1 MSQKYPSVKINVTQ
15 DEKDKLEKLA
25 QQQHMST
32 SAFVK
37 SQLSSLLQE
46 NNEASVPYEY
56 EADCRDHVLK
66 VPVSS
71 KEYGTI
77 KAKAGAKTIA
87 AYVRDAALNGSKV
100 IKVEVYDDDI
110 SELIGNIQP
119 RLDRIYGVIDALR
132 HQNQLHDT
140 QYARLEGLLNDISKD
155 IRGTVSLVRKN
166 RNSIRQTRLRE
177 LRKRCDNAIRTETDS
192 LASFDADTNYY
203 D

>member
-1 MSQKYPSVKINVTQ
+1 MSQKYPSIKINVTQ
-15 DEKDKLEKLA
+15 DEKDKLEKMA

-37 SQLSSLLQE
+37 NQLSSLLSDE
-46 NNEASVPYEY
+46 PMPDVPFDY
-56 EADCRDHVLK
+56 EAESRNVR
-66 VPVSS
+66 VEIRVS
-71 KEYGTI
+71 EREMNII
-77 KAKAGAKTIA
+77 KSKAGAKTIA

-110 SELIGNIQP
+110 SELIGSIQP
-119 RLDRIYGVIDALR
+119 RIDRIYGVIDALR

-177 LRKRCDNAIRTETDS
+177 LRKRCDNAIRTETNS